1 MWAYLG
7 VFLGA
12 LGVDLIPIF
21 APPAWTIMVFLLVKF
36 DLNPWIVLVI
46 GVLGSTIGRYIFSL
60 YIPKVSSK
68 LIKRSKHEDL
78 EFVGEKLEGKLW
90 TALTFVFIYS
100 LTPLSTTA
108 LFTAAGIAKVNPVR
122 TLPPFF
128 AGKIVS
134 NGIMIATGSYLASS
148 AGSLKESLLS
158 PKSIIVLLL
167 GLIVLGGLLFLDW
180 RELLEHKK
188 LKFRFKIWK

>member
-21 APPAWTIMVFLLVKF
+21 APPAWTVMVFLLLKF

-46 GVLGSTIGRYIFSL
+46 GVLGSTLGRYIFSL
-60 YIPKVSSK
+60 YIPKVSNK
-68 LIKRSKHEDL
+68 LIKPSKQEDL
-78 EFVGEKLEGKLW
+78 KFVGDKLEGKLW
-90 TALTFVFIYS
+90 AAWTFVFLYA

-108 LFTAAGIAKVNPVR
+108 LFTAAGIAETSPAR

-128 AGKIVS
+128 FGKLVS

-158 PKSIIVLLL
+158 PKSIIMLVL
-167 GLIVLGGLLFLDW
+167 GVVVLGGLLFLDW

-188 LKFRFKIWK
+188 LKFKFKIWK

>member
-21 APPAWTIMVFLLVKF
+21 APPAWTVMVFLLVKF
-36 DLNPWIVLVI
+36 DLNPWIVLVV

-90 TALTFVFIYS
+90 TALTFVFIYA